1 MRAINQQVKV
11 LHTTPDYDIN
21 VWSRDGYVYVTFYP
35 LRYPSDAEYPDTDL
49 IHGLPVVDTS
59 EFYSLKI
66 HRDARGPRFKDTLRF
81 LKSMVNYDHETL
93 PDNFPTEVWDDTD
106 GMDWWST
113 ESELAYAPSLITDF
127 IKKLPRRDNV

>member
-1 MRAINQQVKV
+1 MRAIKEQVKQ
-11 LHTTPDYDIN
+11 LSTRPDYDIN
-21 VWSRDGYVYVTFYP
+21 VWSEGGYVYVTFYP
-35 LRYPSDAEYPDTDL
+35 LRYPGDASYPDADL
-49 IHGLPVVDTS
+49 IHGFAVVDTS

-66 HRDARGPRFKDTLRF
+66 HRDARGPLFKDTLAF
-81 LKSMVNYDHETL
+81 LKGMVNYDHETL
-93 PDNFPTEVWDDTD
+93 PDNFPTQEWDDTE

>member
-1 MRAINQQVKV
+1 MRAIKEQVKQ
-11 LHTTPDYDIN
+11 LSTRPDYDIN
-21 VWSRDGYVYVTFYP
+21 VWSEGGYVYVTFYP
-35 LRYPSDAEYPDTDL
+35 LRYPGDAGYPDADL
-49 IHGLPVVDTS
+49 IHGFAVVDTS

-66 HRDARGPRFKDTLRF
+66 HRDARGPLFKDTLAF
-81 LKSMVNYDHETL
+81 LKGMVSYDHETL
-93 PDNFPTEVWDDTD
+93 PDNFPVQEWDDTE